1 MQNEPL
7 GCVFNF
13 PPEKSLKRKEFIN
26 FLEILIEFEENRF
39 GTTEQFDAIQWKNI
53 ERCQKC
59 QEFW

>member
-1 MQNEPL
+1 MTRKD
-7 GCVFNF
+7 VFLIF
-13 PPEKSLKRKEFIN
+13 LPKKVEEFMN